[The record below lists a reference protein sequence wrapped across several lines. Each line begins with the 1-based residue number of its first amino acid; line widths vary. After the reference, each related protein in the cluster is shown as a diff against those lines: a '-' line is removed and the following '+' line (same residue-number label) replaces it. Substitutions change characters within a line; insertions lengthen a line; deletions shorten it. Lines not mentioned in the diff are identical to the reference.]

1 MVQVRRSQEAAAV
14 VVALVLR
21 SRAAQRSPEAEEQ
34 RSRLAEEAAA
44 VVVQVALAMAEVLRR
59 PQIQADRLKA
69 LGTPEILILAGA
81 EVPAV
86 AQTARV
92 AAAEEARSPLILPTR
107 LRAQEALGVEVALER
122 ARRQSLRAELRTQ
135 ARALKV
141 DRARRAVQAKA
152 MRQLARRVVSRV
164 APARRAPTARQAPT
178 TELLKSS
185 AVARKKT
192 TTTCSTSVSRRRS
205 PSLARSLGFALL
217 ASAQPS
223 ALLLGTHLVRLRIFG
238 TIEFPASGP
247 SLSLYPFLAYPS
259 SRVQLLYLNSSLRT
273 RKITLSLFTDFKP
286 ARCVCGTPHALF
298 IAFLLT
304 PHHTLLPRLGD
315 SLDALW
321 ISWDV

>member
-21 SRAAQRSPEAEEQ
+21 SQAAQRSPVAEEQ
-34 RSRLAEEAAA
+34 RSLAEEAAA

-122 ARRQSLRAELRTQ
+122 ARRQSPRAELRTQ
-135 ARALKV
+135 ARAAKV
-141 DRARRAVQAKA
+141 AKALATQAKA

-273 RKITLSLFTDFKP
+273 RKITLSLSSQTSSP
-286 ARCVCGTPHALF
+286 RAVCAAHP
-298 IAFLLT
+298 
-304 PHHTLLPRLGD
+304 TL
-315 SLDALW
+315 SL
-321 ISWDV
+321 